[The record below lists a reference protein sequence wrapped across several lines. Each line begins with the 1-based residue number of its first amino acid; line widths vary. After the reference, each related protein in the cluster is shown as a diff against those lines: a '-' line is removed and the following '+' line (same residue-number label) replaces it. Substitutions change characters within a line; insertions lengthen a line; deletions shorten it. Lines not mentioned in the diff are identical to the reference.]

1 MIKLKSEMK
10 KYEDRIRENIP
21 KLDKA
26 LKEENLSTIYY
37 LLGDIFDCTCVNNML
52 VSKFNCGRL
61 TCSECRKTFVR
72 ELIIKYGKKNN
83 IKW

>member
-26 LKEENLSTIYY
+26 LKEEDLSTIYY
-37 LLGDIFDCTCVNNML
+37 LLEDIFDYTCVNNMP
-52 VSKFNCGRL
+52 VFKFSCGRL
-61 TCSECRKTFVR
+61 LCSECRKTFVR